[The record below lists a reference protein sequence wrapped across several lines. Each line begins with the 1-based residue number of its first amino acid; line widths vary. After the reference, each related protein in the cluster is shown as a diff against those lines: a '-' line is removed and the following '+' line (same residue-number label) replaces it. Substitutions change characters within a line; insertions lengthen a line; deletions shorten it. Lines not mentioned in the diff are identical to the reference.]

1 MKGQCM
7 KNDKKLPQKWINTPF
22 AFTRLS
28 KNLSLLQ
35 QAVLVKVSEQLQ
47 PFIKEFFGSDLARSR
62 KVPKALFSE
71 AVKNSGVTQIYISYA
86 ELGVPENNFFAVKQ
100 AMKEV
105 LDVKVEG
112 PKKNEDGSMGMHM
125 YNVFLSGETSIKNTG
140 VVFGLN
146 PQVIDPDKHLYVL
159 DYAFNMVEGY
169 VSHPDNIA
177 LIGEVARMPMI
188 YYILRD
194 TSGNNWKERTIKL
207 TVSKIKKYLGMLE
220 FSGAELVKEAY
231 PKFSQFKKNVL
242 DNSIADINRL
252 KQLGQIDVCI
262 SYEPIYNGKRKVGNP
277 VFIEFTVYDTIE
289 HMQQAEERKRQAQ
302 QSASLFAEAEEVKPK
317 QGEKE
322 WQQLLAMLDG
332 ETGEWLGS
340 EMSDLLKKVTLD
352 DYDGKTVR
360 IIVTQEQVAAM
371 ENLLGNNI
379 LKSKFSQLLGHC
391 FKGDKRKKVRLD
403 YNKLNK

>member
-1 MKGQCM
+1 MEEI
-7 KNDKKLPQKWINTPF
+7 KKLPQKWINTPF

-47 PFIKEFFGSDLARSR
+47 PFIKEFFGSDLAKSR
-62 KVPKALFSE
+62 KVPKSLFSE

-159 DYAFNMVEGY
+159 DYAFNMIEGY

-194 TSGNNWKERTIKL
+194 ASGNNWKERSIQL
-207 TVSKIKKYLGMLE
+207 TVSKIKIYLGMME
-220 FSGAELVKEAY
+220 FSGAEIVKEAY

-277 VFIEFTVYDTIE
+277 AYIEFTIYDTIE
-289 HMQQAEERKRQAQ
+289 QMQQALARKQKAQ
-302 QSASLFAEAEEVKPK
+302 EPASLFAEAEEVKS
-317 QGEKE
+317 GEKE
-322 WQQLLAMLDG
+322 WQQLVAILDG
-332 ETGEWLGS
+332 DIGEELR
-340 EMSDLLKKVTLD
+340 KVAFVS
-352 DYDGKTVR
+352 YNGKTVLLR
-360 IIVTQEQVAAM
+360 ASREQCKRVESCLSDDVIAHV
-371 ENLLGNNI
+371 
-379 LKSKFSQLLGHC
+379 KKCSKQVFG
-391 FKGDKRKKVRLD
+391 KVIAWNYSLSD
-403 YNKLNK
+403 N

>member
-1 MKGQCM
+1 MENEKH
-7 KNDKKLPQKWINTPF
+7 LPQKWINTPF

-35 QAVLVKVSEQLQ
+35 QSVLVKVSEQLQ
-47 PFIKEFFGSDLARSR
+47 PFIKEFFGSDLAKSR

-112 PKKNEDGSMGMHM
+112 PKKNEDGTWGMHM

-159 DYAFNMVEGY
+159 DYAFNMTEGY

-194 TSGNNWKERTIKL
+194 ASGNNWKERKIRL

-220 FSGAELVKEAY
+220 FSGTELVKEAY

-252 KQLGQIDVCI
+252 KQIGQLDVCV

-277 VFIEFTVYDTIE
+277 AFIEFYVYDTLE
-289 HMQQAEERKRQAQ
+289 QMQSEEMRKQ
-302 QSASLFAEAEEVKPK
+302 QTGQPASLFDEVEEVKP
-317 QGEKE
+317 GEKE
-322 WQQLLAMLDG
+322 WDAFLTAYRG
-332 ETGEWLGS
+332 AFANIIYNFRFYRFENNTVHVTGPRDMYVRFQSAFADNTKEALTFFRHLRECYGR
-340 EMSDLLKKVTLD
+340 EVQF
-352 DYDGKTVR
+352 R
-360 IIVTQEQVAAM
+360 II
-371 ENLLGNNI
+371 
-379 LKSKFSQLLGHC
+379 
-391 FKGDKRKKVRLD
+391 
-403 YNKLNK
+403 LN

>member
-1 MKGQCM
+1 MEET
-7 KNDKKLPQKWINTPF
+7 KKLPQKWINTPF

-47 PFIKEFFGSDLARSR
+47 PFIKEFFGSDLAKSR
-62 KVPKALFSE
+62 KVPKSLFSE

-194 TSGNNWKERTIKL
+194 ASGNNWKERSIQL
-207 TVSKIKKYLGMLE
+207 TVSKIKKYLGMME
-220 FSGAELVKEAY
+220 FSGAEIVKEAY
-231 PKFSQFKKNVL
+231 PKFSQIKKNVL

-277 VFIEFTVYDTIE
+277 AYIEFTIYDTIE
-289 HMQQAEERKRQAQ
+289 QMQQALARKQKAQ
-302 QSASLFAEAEEVKPK
+302 EPASLFAEAEEVKP
-317 QGEKE
+317 GEKE
-322 WQQLLAMLDG
+322 WRQLVGMLDG
-332 ETGEWLGS
+332 DIGAELR
-340 EMSDLLKKVTLD
+340 KVVFVS
-352 DYDGKTVR
+352 YDGKTVLLKASR
-360 IIVTQEQVAAM
+360 EQ
-371 ENLLGNNI
+371 
-379 LKSKFSQLLGHC
+379 C
-391 FKGDKRKKVRLD
+391 KKVESCLSD
-403 YNKLNK
+403 DVIAYVKKCSKQVFGKVIAWNYSLSDN

>member
-1 MKGQCM
+1 MEET
-7 KNDKKLPQKWINTPF
+7 KKLPQKWINTPF

-47 PFIKEFFGSDLARSR
+47 PFIKEFFGSDLAKSR
-62 KVPKALFSE
+62 KVPKSLFSE

-194 TSGNNWKERTIKL
+194 ASGNNWKERSIQL
-207 TVSKIKKYLGMLE
+207 TVSKIKKYLGMME
-220 FSGAELVKEAY
+220 FSGAEIVKEAY

-277 VFIEFTVYDTIE
+277 AYIEFSIYDTIGQ
-289 HMQQAEERKRQAQ
+289 MQQAISKKQKAQ
-302 QSASLFAEAEEVKPK
+302 EPASLFAAAEEVKP
-317 QGEKE
+317 GEKE
-322 WQQLLAMLDG
+322 WLQLVEMLDG
-332 ETGEWLGS
+332 DIGAELR
-340 EMSDLLKKVTLD
+340 KVVFVS
-352 DYDGKTVR
+352 YDGKTVLLR
-360 IIVTQEQVAAM
+360 ARREQCKRVESCLSDDVIAHV
-371 ENLLGNNI
+371 
-379 LKSKFSQLLGHC
+379 KKCSKQVFG
-391 FKGDKRKKVRLD
+391 KVIAWNYSLSD
-403 YNKLNK
+403 N

>member
-1 MKGQCM
+1 MEET
-7 KNDKKLPQKWINTPF
+7 KKLPQKWINTPF

-28 KNLSLLQ
+28 KNMSLLQ

-47 PFIKEFFGSDLARSR
+47 PFIKEFFGSDLAKSR
-62 KVPKALFSE
+62 KVPKSLFSE

-159 DYAFNMVEGY
+159 DYAFNMIEGY

-194 TSGNNWKERTIKL
+194 ASGNNWIERSIRL
-207 TVSKIKKYLGMLE
+207 TVSKIKKYLGMME
-220 FSGAELVKEAY
+220 FSGAEIVKEAY

-277 VFIEFTVYDTIE
+277 AYIEFTIYDTIE
-289 HMQQAEERKRQAQ
+289 QMQQALVKKQKAQ
-302 QSASLFAEAEEVKPK
+302 QPTSLFDDDVKP
-317 QGEKE
+317 GENE
-322 WQQLLAMLDG
+322 WQQLVAMLDG
-332 ETGEWLGS
+332 DIGVELR
-340 EMSDLLKKVTLD
+340 KVVFVS
-352 DYDGKTVR
+352 YDGKTVLLKASR
-360 IIVTQEQVAAM
+360 EQ
-371 ENLLGNNI
+371 
-379 LKSKFSQLLGHC
+379 C
-391 FKGDKRKKVRLD
+391 KKVESCLSD
-403 YNKLNK
+403 DIIAHVKKCSKQVFGKVIEWNYSLSDN

>member
-1 MKGQCM
+1 ME
-7 KNDKKLPQKWINTPF
+7 NEKKLPQKWINTPF

-28 KNLSLLQ
+28 RNLSLLQ

-47 PFIKEFFGSDLARSR
+47 PFIKEFFGSDLAKSK

-159 DYAFNMVEGY
+159 DYAFNMTEGY

-194 TSGNNWKERTIKL
+194 ASGNNWKDRSIRL

-277 VFIEFTVYDTIE
+277 AFIEFTIYDTIE
-289 HMQQAEERKRQAQ
+289 QMQQALAKKQQTQ
-302 QSASLFAEAEEVKPK
+302 QSASLFDDEVKP
-317 QGEKE
+317 GEKE
-322 WQQLLAMLDG
+322 WQQIVAMLDG
-332 ETGEWLGS
+332 DIGAELQRVVFLS
-340 EMSDLLKKVTLD
+340 
-352 DYDGKTVR
+352 YDGKTILVKATSEQRQR
-360 IIVTQEQVAAM
+360 IEDCLTDAVVARIRDLLKRAFGKSVTWKYFIA
-371 ENLLGNNI
+371 
-379 LKSKFSQLLGHC
+379 K
-391 FKGDKRKKVRLD
+391 
-403 YNKLNK
+403 

>member
-1 MKGQCM
+1 MDQYTICLYQAG
-7 KNDKKLPQKWINTPF
+7 
-22 AFTRLS
+22 R
-28 KNLSLLQ
+28 NLSLLQ

-47 PFIKEFFGSDLARSR
+47 PFIKEFFGSDLAKSK

-112 PKKNEDGSMGMHM
+112 PRKNEDGSMGMHM

-159 DYAFNMVEGY
+159 DYAFNMTEGY

-194 TSGNNWKERTIKL
+194 ASGNNWKERSIRL

-277 VFIEFTVYDTIE
+277 AFIEFTVYDTIE
-289 HMQQAEERKRQAQ
+289 QMQQTLTKKQQAQ
-302 QSASLFAEAEEVKPK
+302 QSVSLFDEAEEIKPGK
-317 QGEKE
+317 KE
-322 WQQLLAMLDG
+322 WQQLVTMLHG
-332 ETGEWLGS
+332 EIGE
-340 EMSDLLKKVTLD
+340 DLQKVEFVS
-352 DYDGKTVR
+352 YDGKVILIKASR
-360 IIVTQEQVAAM
+360 EQCQKIEKCLTDDVI
-371 ENLLGNNI
+371 NYI
-379 LKSKFSQLLGHC
+379 KKCSKQVFGKVIGWKYSLS
-391 FKGDKRKKVRLD
+391 DK
-403 YNKLNK
+403 

>member
-1 MKGQCM
+1 MEET
-7 KNDKKLPQKWINTPF
+7 KKLPQKWINTPF

-47 PFIKEFFGSDLARSR
+47 PFIKEFFGSDLAKSR
-62 KVPKALFSE
+62 KVPKSLFSE

-194 TSGNNWKERTIKL
+194 ASGNNWKERLIQL
-207 TVSKIKKYLGMLE
+207 TVSKIKKYLGMME
-220 FSGAELVKEAY
+220 FSGAEIVKEAY

-277 VFIEFTVYDTIE
+277 AYIEFTIYDTIE
-289 HMQQAEERKRQAQ
+289 QMQQALARKQKAQ
-302 QSASLFAEAEEVKPK
+302 EPASLFAEAEEVKS
-317 QGEKE
+317 GEKE
-322 WQQLLAMLDG
+322 WQQLVAMLDG
-332 ETGEWLGS
+332 DIGDELR
-340 EMSDLLKKVTLD
+340 KVAFVS
-352 DYDGKTVR
+352 YNGKTVLLR
-360 IIVTQEQVAAM
+360 ASREQCKGVESCLSDDVIAYV
-371 ENLLGNNI
+371 
-379 LKSKFSQLLGHC
+379 KKCSKQVFG
-391 FKGDKRKKVRLD
+391 KVIAWNYSLSD
-403 YNKLNK
+403 N

>member
-1 MKGQCM
+1 MEET
-7 KNDKKLPQKWINTPF
+7 KKLPQKWINTPF

-47 PFIKEFFGSDLARSR
+47 PFIKEFFGSDLAKSR
-62 KVPKALFSE
+62 KVPKSLFSE

-194 TSGNNWKERTIKL
+194 ASGNNWKERSIQL
-207 TVSKIKKYLGMLE
+207 TVSKIKKYLGMME
-220 FSGAELVKEAY
+220 FSGAEIVKEAY

-277 VFIEFTVYDTIE
+277 AYIEFTIYDTIGQ
-289 HMQQAEERKRQAQ
+289 MQQALAKKQKAQ
-302 QSASLFAEAEEVKPK
+302 EPASLFAEAEEVKPGESKWK
-317 QGEKE
+317 QFV
-322 WQQLLAMLDG
+322 AMLDG
-332 ETGEWLGS
+332 DIGEELR
-340 EMSDLLKKVTLD
+340 KVMFVS
-352 DYDGKTVR
+352 YDGKTVLLR
-360 IIVTQEQVAAM
+360 ASREQ
-371 ENLLGNNI
+371 
-379 LKSKFSQLLGHC
+379 C
-391 FKGDKRKKVRLD
+391 KKVESCLSD
-403 YNKLNK
+403 DVIAHVKKCSKQVFGKVIAWNYSLSDN

>member
-1 MKGQCM
+1 MEET
-7 KNDKKLPQKWINTPF
+7 KKLPQKWINTPF

-47 PFIKEFFGSDLARSR
+47 PFIKEFFGSDLAKSR
-62 KVPKALFSE
+62 KVPKSLFSE

-194 TSGNNWKERTIKL
+194 ASGNNWKERSIQL
-207 TVSKIKKYLGMLE
+207 TVSKIKKYLGMME
-220 FSGAELVKEAY
+220 FSGAEIVKEAY

-277 VFIEFTVYDTIE
+277 AYIEFTIYDTIE
-289 HMQQAEERKRQAQ
+289 QMQQALARKQKAQ
-302 QSASLFAEAEEVKPK
+302 EPASLFAAAEEVKP
-317 QGEKE
+317 GEKE
-322 WQQLLAMLDG
+322 WQQLVAMLDG
-332 ETGEWLGS
+332 DIGEELRNVAFVS
-340 EMSDLLKKVTLD
+340 
-352 DYDGKTVR
+352 YNGKTVLLR
-360 IIVTQEQVAAM
+360 ASREQCKGVESCLSDDVIAYV
-371 ENLLGNNI
+371 
-379 LKSKFSQLLGHC
+379 KKCSKQVFG
-391 FKGDKRKKVRLD
+391 KVIAWNYSLSD
-403 YNKLNK
+403 N

>member
-1 MKGQCM
+1 MENE
-7 KNDKKLPQKWINTPF
+7 KNLPQKWINTPF

-35 QAVLVKVSEQLQ
+35 QSVLVKVSEQLQ
-47 PFIKEFFGSDLARSR
+47 PFIKEFFGSDLAKSR

-86 ELGVPENNFFAVKQ
+86 ELGIPENNFFAVKQ

-112 PKKNEDGSMGMHM
+112 PKKNEDGSWGMHM

-159 DYAFNMVEGY
+159 DYAFNMTEGY

-194 TSGNNWKERTIKL
+194 ASGNNWKDRKIRL

-220 FSGAELVKEAY
+220 FSGTELVKEAY

-252 KQLGQIDVCI
+252 KQMGQLDVCV
-262 SYEPIYNGKRKVGNP
+262 SYEPIYNGKRKIGNP
-277 VFIEFTVYDTIE
+277 AFIEFSVYDTIE
-289 HMQQAEERKRQAQ
+289 QMTQATQQGQ
-302 QSASLFAEAEEVKPK
+302 QEQPQSLFAEAEEVKS
-317 QGEKE
+317 GEKE
-322 WQQLLAMLDG
+322 WQQFLCLIDKEIAADFQKAQFL
-332 ETGEWLGS
+332 S
-340 EMSDLLKKVTLD
+340 
-352 DYDGKTVR
+352 YDGMYLILGVTNRDVPTMIEKHFDKKDVLNHVEKCLTKTFGKT
-360 IIVTQEQVAAM
+360 IT
-371 ENLLGNNI
+371 
-379 LKSKFSQLLGHC
+379 LK
-391 FKGDKRKKVRLD
+391 
-403 YNKLNK
+403 YKLMKQ

>member
-1 MKGQCM
+1 MEET
-7 KNDKKLPQKWINTPF
+7 KKLPQKWINTPF

-47 PFIKEFFGSDLARSR
+47 PFIKEFFGSDLAKSR
-62 KVPKALFSE
+62 KVPKSLFSE

-194 TSGNNWKERTIKL
+194 ASGNNWKERSIQL
-207 TVSKIKKYLGMLE
+207 TVSKIKKYLGMME
-220 FSGAELVKEAY
+220 FSGAEIVKEAY

-277 VFIEFTVYDTIE
+277 AYIEFTIYDTIE
-289 HMQQAEERKRQAQ
+289 QMQQALARKQKAQ
-302 QSASLFAEAEEVKPK
+302 EPASLFDEAEEVFKP
-317 QGEKE
+317 GEKD
-322 WQQLLAMLDG
+322 WQMFVSTLHGDVGKELR
-332 ETGEWLGS
+332 
-340 EMSDLLKKVTLD
+340 KVEFVS
-352 DYDGKTVR
+352 YDGKTVLIKASR
-360 IIVTQEQVAAM
+360 EQCQKIEKYLTDDV
-371 ENLLGNNI
+371 
-379 LKSKFSQLLGHC
+379 LKYVKNHAKKIFGKVIGWNYFLS
-391 FKGDKRKKVRLD
+391 DK
-403 YNKLNK
+403 

>member
-1 MKGQCM
+1 MEET
-7 KNDKKLPQKWINTPF
+7 KKLPQKWINTPF

-47 PFIKEFFGSDLARSR
+47 PFIKEFFGSDLAKSR
-62 KVPKALFSE
+62 KVPKSLFSE

-194 TSGNNWKERTIKL
+194 ASGNNWKERSIQL
-207 TVSKIKKYLGMLE
+207 TVSKIKKYLGMME
-220 FSGAELVKEAY
+220 FSGAEIVKEAY

-277 VFIEFTVYDTIE
+277 AYIEFTIYDTIE
-289 HMQQAEERKRQAQ
+289 QMQQALARKQKAQ
-302 QSASLFAEAEEVKPK
+302 EPASLFAEAEEVRP
-317 QGEKE
+317 GEKE
-322 WQQLLAMLDG
+322 WRQLVGMLDG
-332 ETGEWLGS
+332 DIGEELR
-340 EMSDLLKKVTLD
+340 KVAFVS
-352 DYDGKTVR
+352 YNGKTVLLR
-360 IIVTQEQVAAM
+360 ARREQCKRVESCLSDDVIAHV
-371 ENLLGNNI
+371 
-379 LKSKFSQLLGHC
+379 KKCSKQVFG
-391 FKGDKRKKVRLD
+391 KVIAWNYSLSD
-403 YNKLNK
+403 N

>member
-1 MKGQCM
+1 MEET
-7 KNDKKLPQKWINTPF
+7 KKLPQKWINTPF

-47 PFIKEFFGSDLARSR
+47 PFIKEFFGSDLAKSR
-62 KVPKALFSE
+62 KVPKSLFSE

-194 TSGNNWKERTIKL
+194 ASGNNWKERSIQL
-207 TVSKIKKYLGMLE
+207 TVSKIKKYLGMME
-220 FSGAELVKEAY
+220 FSGAEIVKEAY

-277 VFIEFTVYDTIE
+277 AYIEFTIYDTIE
-289 HMQQAEERKRQAQ
+289 QMQQALARKQKAQ
-302 QSASLFAEAEEVKPK
+302 EPASLFAAAEEVKP
-317 QGEKE
+317 GEKE
-322 WQQLLAMLDG
+322 WRQLVGMLDG
-332 ETGEWLGS
+332 DIGEELRKVAFVSYNGKS
-340 EMSDLLKKVTLD
+340 VLLRARREQCKRVESCLSDDVIAYVKKCSKQVF
-352 DYDGKTVR
+352 GKV
-360 IIVTQEQVAAM
+360 IAW
-371 ENLLGNNI
+371 NYSLSDN
-379 LKSKFSQLLGHC
+379 
-391 FKGDKRKKVRLD
+391 
-403 YNKLNK
+403 

>member
-1 MKGQCM
+1 ME
-7 KNDKKLPQKWINTPF
+7 NEKKLPQKWINTPF

-28 KNLSLLQ
+28 RNLSLLQ

-47 PFIKEFFGSDLARSR
+47 PFIKEFFGSDLAKSK

-112 PKKNEDGSMGMHM
+112 PRKNEDGSMGMHM

-159 DYAFNMVEGY
+159 DYAFNMTEGY

-194 TSGNNWKERTIKL
+194 ASGNNWKERSIRL

-277 VFIEFTVYDTIE
+277 AFIEFTVYDTIE
-289 HMQQAEERKRQAQ
+289 QMQQTLTKKQQAQ
-302 QSASLFAEAEEVKPK
+302 QSVSLFDEAEVIKP
-317 QGEKE
+317 GEKE
-322 WQQLLAMLDG
+322 WQQLVTMLHG
-332 ETGEWLGS
+332 EIGEELQ
-340 EMSDLLKKVTLD
+340 KVEFVS
-352 DYDGKTVR
+352 YDGKTVLIKASR
-360 IIVTQEQVAAM
+360 AQCQKIEKCLTDDVINYIKKCSKQVFCKVIGWKYS
-371 ENLLGNNI
+371 L
-379 LKSKFSQLLGHC
+379 S
-391 FKGDKRKKVRLD
+391 DK
-403 YNKLNK
+403 

>member
-1 MKGQCM
+1 ME
-7 KNDKKLPQKWINTPF
+7 NEKKLPQKWINTPF

-28 KNLSLLQ
+28 RNLSLLQ

-47 PFIKEFFGSDLARSR
+47 PFIKEFFGSDLAKSK

-112 PKKNEDGSMGMHM
+112 PRKNEDGSMGMHM

-159 DYAFNMVEGY
+159 DYAFNMTEGY

-194 TSGNNWKERTIKL
+194 ASGNNWKERSIRL

-277 VFIEFTVYDTIE
+277 AFIEFTVYDTIE
-289 HMQQAEERKRQAQ
+289 QMQQTLTKKQQAQ
-302 QSASLFAEAEEVKPK
+302 QSVSLFDEAEEIKPGK
-317 QGEKE
+317 KE
-322 WQQLLAMLDG
+322 WQQLVTMLHG
-332 ETGEWLGS
+332 EIGE
-340 EMSDLLKKVTLD
+340 DLQKVEFVS
-352 DYDGKTVR
+352 YDGKVVLIKASR
-360 IIVTQEQVAAM
+360 EQCQKIEKCLTDDVI
-371 ENLLGNNI
+371 NYI
-379 LKSKFSQLLGHC
+379 KKCSKQVFGKVIGWKYSLS
-391 FKGDKRKKVRLD
+391 DK
-403 YNKLNK
+403 

>member
-1 MKGQCM
+1 MEET
-7 KNDKKLPQKWINTPF
+7 KKLPQKWINTPF

-47 PFIKEFFGSDLARSR
+47 PFIKEFFGSDLAKSR
-62 KVPKALFSE
+62 KVPKSLFSE

-194 TSGNNWKERTIKL
+194 ASGNNWKERSIQL
-207 TVSKIKKYLGMLE
+207 TVSKIKKYLGMME
-220 FSGAELVKEAY
+220 FSGAEIVKEAY

-277 VFIEFTVYDTIE
+277 AYIEFTIYDTIGQ
-289 HMQQAEERKRQAQ
+289 MQQALAKKQKAQ
-302 QSASLFAEAEEVKPK
+302 EPASLFAEADEVKP
-317 QGEKE
+317 GEKE
-322 WQQLLAMLDG
+322 WQQLVAMLDG
-332 ETGEWLGS
+332 EIGEELRKIVFVS
-340 EMSDLLKKVTLD
+340 
-352 DYDGKTVR
+352 YDGKTVLLKASR
-360 IIVTQEQVAAM
+360 EQ
-371 ENLLGNNI
+371 
-379 LKSKFSQLLGHC
+379 C
-391 FKGDKRKKVRLD
+391 KKVESCLSD
-403 YNKLNK
+403 DVISHVKKCSKQVFGKVIKWNYSLSDN

>member
-1 MKGQCM
+1 ME
-7 KNDKKLPQKWINTPF
+7 NEKKLPQKWINTPF

-28 KNLSLLQ
+28 RNLSLLQ

-47 PFIKEFFGSDLARSR
+47 PFIKEFFGSDLAKSK

-112 PKKNEDGSMGMHM
+112 PRKNEDGSMGMHM

-159 DYAFNMVEGY
+159 DYAFNMTEGY

-194 TSGNNWKERTIKL
+194 ASGNNWKERSIRL

-277 VFIEFTVYDTIE
+277 AFIEFTVYDTIE
-289 HMQQAEERKRQAQ
+289 QMQQTLTKKQQAQ
-302 QSASLFAEAEEVKPK
+302 QSVSLFDEAEVIKP
-317 QGEKE
+317 GEKE
-322 WQQLLAMLDG
+322 WQQLVTMLHG
-332 ETGEWLGS
+332 EIGE
-340 EMSDLLKKVTLD
+340 DLQKVEFVS
-352 DYDGKTVR
+352 YDGKTVLIKASR
-360 IIVTQEQVAAM
+360 AQCQKIEKCLTDDVINYIKKCSKQVFGKVIGWKYS
-371 ENLLGNNI
+371 L
-379 LKSKFSQLLGHC
+379 S
-391 FKGDKRKKVRLD
+391 DK
-403 YNKLNK
+403 

>member
-1 MKGQCM
+1 MEET
-7 KNDKKLPQKWINTPF
+7 KKLPQKWINTPF

-47 PFIKEFFGSDLARSR
+47 PFIKEFFGSDLAKSR
-62 KVPKALFSE
+62 KVPKSLFSE

-194 TSGNNWKERTIKL
+194 ASGNNWKERSIQL
-207 TVSKIKKYLGMLE
+207 TVSKIKKYLGMME
-220 FSGAELVKEAY
+220 FSGAEIVKEAY

-277 VFIEFTVYDTIE
+277 AYIEFTIYDTIE
-289 HMQQAEERKRQAQ
+289 QMQQALAKKQEVQRLT
-302 QSASLFAEAEEVKPK
+302 SLFVDEVKP
-317 QGEKE
+317 GEKE
-322 WQQLLAMLDG
+322 WQQFLCLIDKEIAADFQKTRFL
-332 ETGEWLGS
+332 S
-340 EMSDLLKKVTLD
+340 
-352 DYDGKTVR
+352 YDGMYLILGVTNRDLPTMIEKHFDKKAVLNHVEKCLVKVFGKMITLKYK
-360 IIVTQEQVAAM
+360 IVKQ
-371 ENLLGNNI
+371 
-379 LKSKFSQLLGHC
+379 
-391 FKGDKRKKVRLD
+391 
-403 YNKLNK
+403 

>member
-1 MKGQCM
+1 MEET
-7 KNDKKLPQKWINTPF
+7 KKLPQKWINTPF

-47 PFIKEFFGSDLARSR
+47 PFIKEFFGSDLAKSR
-62 KVPKALFSE
+62 KVPKSLFSE

-194 TSGNNWKERTIKL
+194 ASGNNWKERSIQL
-207 TVSKIKKYLGMLE
+207 TVGKIKRYLGMME
-220 FSGAELVKEAY
+220 FSGAEIVKEAY

-277 VFIEFTVYDTIE
+277 AYIEFTIYDTIE
-289 HMQQAEERKRQAQ
+289 QMQQALAKKQKAQ
-302 QSASLFAEAEEVKPK
+302 EPTSLFAEAEEVKP
-317 QGEKE
+317 GESE
-322 WQQLLAMLDG
+322 WQQLVAMLDG
-332 ETGEWLGS
+332 DIGEELR
-340 EMSDLLKKVTLD
+340 KVVFVS
-352 DYDGKTVR
+352 YDGKTVLLR
-360 IIVTQEQVAAM
+360 ASREQ
-371 ENLLGNNI
+371 
-379 LKSKFSQLLGHC
+379 C
-391 FKGDKRKKVRLD
+391 KKVESCLSD
-403 YNKLNK
+403 DVIAHVKKCSKQVFGKVIAWNYSLSDN

>member
-1 MKGQCM
+1 ME
-7 KNDKKLPQKWINTPF
+7 NENNLPQKWINTPF

-35 QAVLVKVSEQLQ
+35 QSVLVKVSEQLQ
-47 PFIKEFFGSDLARSR
+47 PFIREFFGSDLAKSR
-62 KVPKALFSE
+62 KVPKSLFSE

-86 ELGVPENNFFAVKQ
+86 ELGVPENNFFAVQQ

-112 PKKNEDGSMGMHM
+112 PKKNEDGSWGMHM

-159 DYAFNMVEGY
+159 DYAFNMTEGY

-177 LIGEVARMPMI
+177 LIGEVARMPMM

-194 TSGNNWKERTIKL
+194 ASGNNWKDHKIRL

-220 FSGAELVKEAY
+220 FSGTELVKEAY

-252 KQLGQIDVCI
+252 KQMGQLDVCV
-262 SYEPIYNGKRKVGNP
+262 SYEPIYNGKRKIGNP
-277 VFIEFTVYDTIE
+277 AFIEFSVYDTIE
-289 HMQQAEERKRQAQ
+289 QMKQAMQQDQQKQQ
-302 QSASLFAEAEEVKPK
+302 QSLFSEAEEMKP
-317 QGEKE
+317 GEKE
-322 WQQLLAMLDG
+322 WQQFLCLIDKEIAADFQKTQFL
-332 ETGEWLGS
+332 S
-340 EMSDLLKKVTLD
+340 
-352 DYDGKTVR
+352 YDGMYLILEVTNRDLPTMIEKHFDKKAVLKHVEKCLVKVFGKMITLKYK
-360 IIVTQEQVAAM
+360 IVKQ
-371 ENLLGNNI
+371 
-379 LKSKFSQLLGHC
+379 
-391 FKGDKRKKVRLD
+391 
-403 YNKLNK
+403 

>member
-1 MKGQCM
+1 MKAEIM
-7 KNDKKLPQKWINTPF
+7 EETKKLPQKWINTPF

-47 PFIKEFFGSDLARSR
+47 PFIKEFFGSDLAKSR
-62 KVPKALFSE
+62 KVPKSLFSE

-194 TSGNNWKERTIKL
+194 ASGNNWKERSIQL
-207 TVSKIKKYLGMLE
+207 TVSKIKKYLGMME
-220 FSGAELVKEAY
+220 FSGAEIVKEAY

-277 VFIEFTVYDTIE
+277 AYIEFTIYDTIE
-289 HMQQAEERKRQAQ
+289 QMQQALARKQKAQ
-302 QSASLFAEAEEVKPK
+302 EPASLFAAAEEVRP
-317 QGEKE
+317 GEKE
-322 WQQLLAMLDG
+322 WRQLVAMLDG
-332 ETGEWLGS
+332 DIGEELR
-340 EMSDLLKKVTLD
+340 KVAFVS
-352 DYDGKTVR
+352 YNGKTVLLR
-360 IIVTQEQVAAM
+360 ASREQCKRVESCLSDDVIAHV
-371 ENLLGNNI
+371 
-379 LKSKFSQLLGHC
+379 KKCSKQVFG
-391 FKGDKRKKVRLD
+391 KVIAWNYSLSD
-403 YNKLNK
+403 N

>member
-1 MKGQCM
+1 MEET
-7 KNDKKLPQKWINTPF
+7 KKLPQKWINTPF

-28 KNLSLLQ
+28 KNMSLLQ

-47 PFIKEFFGSDLARSR
+47 PFIKEFFGSDLAKSR
-62 KVPKALFSE
+62 KVPKSLFSE

-194 TSGNNWKERTIKL
+194 ASGNNWKERSIQL
-207 TVSKIKKYLGMLE
+207 TVSKIKKYLGMME
-220 FSGAELVKEAY
+220 FSGAEIVKEAY

-277 VFIEFTVYDTIE
+277 AYIEFTIYDTIE
-289 HMQQAEERKRQAQ
+289 QMQQALAKKQKTQEP
-302 QSASLFAEAEEVKPK
+302 ASLFAEADEVKP
-317 QGEKE
+317 GEKE
-322 WQQLLAMLDG
+322 WQQLMAMLDG
-332 ETGEWLGS
+332 DIGEELR
-340 EMSDLLKKVTLD
+340 KVAFVS
-352 DYDGKTVR
+352 YDGKTVLLKASREQCQR
-360 IIVTQEQVAAM
+360 IEKYLTDDV
-371 ENLLGNNI
+371 
-379 LKSKFSQLLGHC
+379 LKYMKNHAKKIFGKVIGLNYFLS
-391 FKGDKRKKVRLD
+391 DK
-403 YNKLNK
+403 

>member
-1 MKGQCM
+1 MEET
-7 KNDKKLPQKWINTPF
+7 KKLPQKWINTPF

-47 PFIKEFFGSDLARSR
+47 PFIKEFFGSDLAKSR
-62 KVPKALFSE
+62 KVPKSLFSE

-194 TSGNNWKERTIKL
+194 ASGNNWKERSIQL
-207 TVSKIKKYLGMLE
+207 TVSKIKKYLGMME
-220 FSGAELVKEAY
+220 FSGAEIVKEAY

-277 VFIEFTVYDTIE
+277 AYIEFTIYDTIE
-289 HMQQAEERKRQAQ
+289 QMQQALAKKQ
-302 QSASLFAEAEEVKPK
+302 QTQEPASLFAAAEEVKP
-317 QGEKE
+317 GEKE
-322 WQQLLAMLDG
+322 WQQLVAMLDG
-332 ETGEWLGS
+332 DIGEELR
-340 EMSDLLKKVTLD
+340 KVAFVL
-352 DYDGKTVR
+352 YDGKTILLR
-360 IIVTQEQVAAM
+360 ASREQ
-371 ENLLGNNI
+371 
-379 LKSKFSQLLGHC
+379 C
-391 FKGDKRKKVRLD
+391 KKVESCLSD
-403 YNKLNK
+403 DVIVHVKKCSKQVFGKLIKWNYSLSDN

>member
-1 MKGQCM
+1 MEET
-7 KNDKKLPQKWINTPF
+7 KKLPQKWINTPF

-47 PFIKEFFGSDLARSR
+47 PFIKEFFGSDLAKSR
-62 KVPKALFSE
+62 KVPKSLFSE

-194 TSGNNWKERTIKL
+194 ASGNNWKERSIQL
-207 TVSKIKKYLGMLE
+207 TVSKIKKYLGMME
-220 FSGAELVKEAY
+220 FSGAEIVKEAY

-277 VFIEFTVYDTIE
+277 AYIEFTIYDTIE
-289 HMQQAEERKRQAQ
+289 QMQQALAKKQQ
-302 QSASLFAEAEEVKPK
+302 THQSASLFDEEVKP
-317 QGEKE
+317 GEKE
-322 WQQLLAMLDG
+322 WQQLVAMLGG
-332 ETGEWLGS
+332 ELGEELRKV
-340 EMSDLLKKVTLD
+340 EFMS
-352 DYDGKTVR
+352 YDGKTVLLKASM
-360 IIVTQEQVAAM
+360 EQY
-371 ENLLGNNI
+371 
-379 LKSKFSQLLGHC
+379 
-391 FKGDKRKKVRLD
+391 KKVEICLSD
-403 YNKLNK
+403 DVIAHVKKCSKQVFGKVIKWSYSLSDN

>member
-1 MKGQCM
+1 MEET
-7 KNDKKLPQKWINTPF
+7 KKLPQKWINTPF

-47 PFIKEFFGSDLARSR
+47 PFIKEFFGSDLAKSR
-62 KVPKALFSE
+62 KVPKSLFSE

-194 TSGNNWKERTIKL
+194 ASGNNWKERLIQL
-207 TVSKIKKYLGMLE
+207 TVSKIKKYLGMME
-220 FSGAELVKEAY
+220 FSGAEIVKEAY

-277 VFIEFTVYDTIE
+277 AYIEFTIYDTIE
-289 HMQQAEERKRQAQ
+289 QMQQALARKQKAQ
-302 QSASLFAEAEEVKPK
+302 ESASLFAEAEEVKS
-317 QGEKE
+317 GEKE
-322 WQQLLAMLDG
+322 WQQLVEMLDG
-332 ETGEWLGS
+332 EIGAELR
-340 EMSDLLKKVTLD
+340 KVVFVS
-352 DYDGKTVR
+352 YDGKTVLLR
-360 IIVTQEQVAAM
+360 ASREQCKRVESCLSDDVIAHV
-371 ENLLGNNI
+371 
-379 LKSKFSQLLGHC
+379 KKCSKQVFG
-391 FKGDKRKKVRLD
+391 KVIAWNYSLSD
-403 YNKLNK
+403 N

>member
-1 MKGQCM
+1 MEET
-7 KNDKKLPQKWINTPF
+7 KKLPQKWINTPF

-47 PFIKEFFGSDLARSR
+47 PFIKEFFGSDLAKSR
-62 KVPKALFSE
+62 KVPKSLFSE

-194 TSGNNWKERTIKL
+194 ASGNNWKERLIQL
-207 TVSKIKKYLGMLE
+207 TVSKIKKYLGMME
-220 FSGAELVKEAY
+220 FSGAEIVKEAY

-277 VFIEFTVYDTIE
+277 AYIEFTIYDTIE
-289 HMQQAEERKRQAQ
+289 QMQQALARKQKAQ
-302 QSASLFAEAEEVKPK
+302 EPASLFAEAEEVKS
-317 QGEKE
+317 GEKE
-322 WQQLLAMLDG
+322 WQQLVAMLDG
-332 ETGEWLGS
+332 DIGE
-340 EMSDLLKKVTLD
+340 ERRKVAFVS
-352 DYDGKTVR
+352 YNGKTVLLR
-360 IIVTQEQVAAM
+360 ASREQGKRVESCLSDDVIAHV
-371 ENLLGNNI
+371 
-379 LKSKFSQLLGHC
+379 KKCSKQVFG
-391 FKGDKRKKVRLD
+391 KVIAWNYSLSD
-403 YNKLNK
+403 N

>member
-1 MKGQCM
+1 MEET
-7 KNDKKLPQKWINTPF
+7 KKLPQKWINTPF

-47 PFIKEFFGSDLARSR
+47 PFIKEFFGSDLAKSR
-62 KVPKALFSE
+62 KVPKSLFSE

-194 TSGNNWKERTIKL
+194 ASGNNWKERSIQL
-207 TVSKIKKYLGMLE
+207 TVSKIKIYLGMME
-220 FSGAELVKEAY
+220 FSGAEIVKEAY

-277 VFIEFTVYDTIE
+277 AYIEFTIYDTIE
-289 HMQQAEERKRQAQ
+289 QMQQAIAKKQKVQ
-302 QSASLFAEAEEVKPK
+302 QLTSLFSDEVKP
-317 QGEKE
+317 GEKE
-322 WQQLLAMLDG
+322 WQQLVAMLDG
-332 ETGEWLGS
+332 DIGEELR
-340 EMSDLLKKVTLD
+340 KVEFVS
-352 DYDGKTVR
+352 YDGKTVLINASR
-360 IIVTQEQVAAM
+360 EQCQKIEKYLTDDV
-371 ENLLGNNI
+371 
-379 LKSKFSQLLGHC
+379 LKYMKNHAKKIFGKVIWLNYFLS
-391 FKGDKRKKVRLD
+391 DK
-403 YNKLNK
+403 

>member
-1 MKGQCM
+1 ME
-7 KNDKKLPQKWINTPF
+7 NEKKLPQKWINTPF

-28 KNLSLLQ
+28 RNLSLLQ

-47 PFIKEFFGSDLARSR
+47 PFIKEFFGSDLAKSK

-105 LDVKVEG
+105 LDVKVEV

-194 TSGNNWKERTIKL
+194 ASGNNWKERSIRL

-277 VFIEFTVYDTIE
+277 AFIEFTIYDTIE
-289 HMQQAEERKRQAQ
+289 QMQQAILRGQREQ
-302 QSASLFAEAEEVKPK
+302 QPSLFADDDVKT
-317 QGEKE
+317 GEKE
-322 WQQLLAMLDG
+322 WQQLLRMIDK
-332 ETGEWLGS
+332 
-340 EMSDLLKKVTLD
+340 DL
-352 DYDGKTVR
+352 
-360 IIVTQEQVAAM
+360 AADLRKAQFLSYKGTYI
-371 ENLLGNNI
+371 LLGIPNKTLYTMIEEHFNDI
-379 LKSKFSQLLGHC
+379 AVKNHIEQCLA
-391 FKGDKRKKVRLD
+391 KVFGKIIAMK
-403 YNKLNK
+403 YKIIKQ

>member
-1 MKGQCM
+1 ME
-7 KNDKKLPQKWINTPF
+7 NDKKLPQKWINTPF

-159 DYAFNMVEGY
+159 DYAFNMTEGY

-177 LIGEVARMPMI
+177 LIGEVARMPMM

-194 TSGNNWKERTIKL
+194 ASGNNWKERSIRL

-220 FSGAELVKEAY
+220 FSGVELVKEAY

-242 DNSIADINRL
+242 NNSIADINRL

-277 VFIEFTVYDTIE
+277 AFIEFTVYDTIE
-289 HMQQAEERKRQAQ
+289 QMQQAEERKKQVQ
-302 QSASLFAEAEEVKPK
+302 QSSSLFADTEDVKPK
-317 QGEKE
+317 PGEKE
-322 WQQLLAMLDG
+322 WQQLIAMLDG

-340 EMSDLLKKVTLD
+340 ELSDLLRKVVFEQ
-352 DYDGKTVR
+352 YDGNTVQLV
-360 IIVTQEQVAAM
+360 VTQEQM
-371 ENLLGNNI
+371 ENMENAIKDSVSLN
-379 LKSKFSQLLGHC
+379 KFSQLLGHC
-391 FKGDKRKKVRLD
+391 FKNDKRKKVGLKYR
-403 YNKLNK
+403 KIK

>member
-1 MKGQCM
+1 MEET
-7 KNDKKLPQKWINTPF
+7 KKLPQKWINTPF

-47 PFIKEFFGSDLARSR
+47 PFIKEFFGSDLAKSR
-62 KVPKALFSE
+62 KVPKSLFSE

-194 TSGNNWKERTIKL
+194 ASGNNWKERSIQL
-207 TVSKIKKYLGMLE
+207 TVSKIKKYLGMME
-220 FSGAELVKEAY
+220 FSGAEIVKEAY

-277 VFIEFTVYDTIE
+277 AYIEFTIYDTIE
-289 HMQQAEERKRQAQ
+289 QMQQALAKKQKVQEP
-302 QSASLFAEAEEVKPK
+302 ASLFAEAEELKS
-317 QGEKE
+317 GEKE
-322 WQQLLAMLDG
+322 WQQLVAMLDG
-332 ETGEWLGS
+332 DIGEELR
-340 EMSDLLKKVTLD
+340 KVAFVS
-352 DYDGKTVR
+352 YNGKTVLLR
-360 IIVTQEQVAAM
+360 ASREQ
-371 ENLLGNNI
+371 
-379 LKSKFSQLLGHC
+379 C
-391 FKGDKRKKVRLD
+391 KKVESCLSD
-403 YNKLNK
+403 DVIAHVKKCSKQVFGKVIAWNYSLSDN

>member
-1 MKGQCM
+1 MENE
-7 KNDKKLPQKWINTPF
+7 KNLPQKWINTPF

-35 QAVLVKVSEQLQ
+35 QSVLVKVSEQLQ
-47 PFIKEFFGSDLARSR
+47 PFIKEFFGSDLAKSR

-86 ELGVPENNFFAVKQ
+86 ELGIPENNFFAVKQ

-112 PKKNEDGSMGMHM
+112 PKKNEDGSWGMHM
-125 YNVFLSGETSIKNTG
+125 YNVFLSGESSIKNTG

-159 DYAFNMVEGY
+159 DYAFNMTEGY

-194 TSGNNWKERTIKL
+194 ASGNNWKDRKIRL

-220 FSGAELVKEAY
+220 FSGTELVKEAY

-252 KQLGQIDVCI
+252 KQMGQLDVCV
-262 SYEPIYNGKRKVGNP
+262 SYEPIYNGKRKIGNP
-277 VFIEFTVYDTIE
+277 AFIEFSVYDTIE
-289 HMQQAEERKRQAQ
+289 QMKQATQQGQ
-302 QSASLFAEAEEVKPK
+302 QEQPQSLFAEAEEVKS
-317 QGEKE
+317 GEKE
-322 WQQLLAMLDG
+322 WQQFLCLIDKEIAADFQKAQFL
-332 ETGEWLGS
+332 S
-340 EMSDLLKKVTLD
+340 
-352 DYDGKTVR
+352 YDGMYLILGVTNRDVPTMIEKHFDKKDVLNHVEKCLTKTFGKT
-360 IIVTQEQVAAM
+360 IT
-371 ENLLGNNI
+371 
-379 LKSKFSQLLGHC
+379 LK
-391 FKGDKRKKVRLD
+391 
-403 YNKLNK
+403 YKLMKQ